1 MIKLIPDWAVH
12 DEEFWLSIRRRNLWF
27 IKLRYATSAIL
38 LIFYFTH
45 SFFLSIQLS
54 SQQKSILL
62 YIAVFIL
69 LYNGTLHFIR
79 RFLKHDSN
87 AFNPLH
93 LSIIQMILDLSV
105 LLILIYYSG
114 GVESPL
120 IFFLIFHMIVGS
132 LILPGIIIYSFA
144 IAVLFIFWGITVGE
158 YYSLLEHHH
167 IEGFIPLPLH
177 QNFNYV
183 LSVNIVFA
191 MVIIITVILANNIAR
206 QLYQKEQ
213 QLYSYID
220 KLNKAEKEKTKYI
233 LGVVHELK
241 TPLNAVHSYLDIVLQ
256 KFLGPL
262 DEAVEEKLKRAKKRS
277 DEALEMI
284 NTVLKVSQMKL
295 MDQVNEEEFE
305 IIEVIKSAIRRHSQF
320 AESKSVTVTLIDERS
335 ENCKIKG
342 DQFLVLI
349 ALSNL
354 LGNAIKYNFENGKVE
369 VKIFNKDKKCFVEFC
384 DNGPGIPK
392 DEQQKIFQDFFRA
405 SNIRKMV
412 TDGAGLGLSFVKEII
427 EKHNGTIELQSPS
440 RLQQPGRP
448 GACFIVSLPCVMAF

>member
-27 IKLRYATSAIL
+27 IKLRYATVVIL
-38 LIFYFTH
+38 ALFMVSYK
-45 SFFLSIQLS
+45 FFLSIELS
-54 SQQKSILL
+54 DDQISSLQ
-62 YIAVFIL
+62 YCTAFIL
-69 LYNGTLHFIR
+69 LYNITLHYIR
-79 RFLKHDSN
+79 KFLKHESES
-87 AFNPLH
+87 FNPLH
-93 LSIIQMILDLSV
+93 LSIIQMILDLSM

-132 LILPGIIIYSFA
+132 LILPGIIVYSFA
-144 IAVLFIFWGITVGE
+144 FAVLFVFWGITVGE
-158 YYSLLEHHH
+158 YYGLFEHQH
-167 IEGFIPLPLH
+167 IKGFIPFHLH
-177 QNFNYV
+177 QDFNYV

-191 MVIIITVILANNIAR
+191 MVILITVVLTNNIAR

-220 KLNKAEKEKTKYI
+220 KLNQAEKEKTKYI
-233 LGVVHELK
+233 LGVVHEIK
-241 TPLNAVHSYLDIVLQ
+241 TPLNAMHSYLDLVLQ

-305 IIEVIKSAIRRHSQF
+305 MIDLLKSAIRRHSQF
-320 AESKSVTVTLIDERS
+320 AESKSVEIKLIDERK
-335 ENCKIKG
+335 EYCKIKG

-349 ALSNL
+349 AISNL
-354 LGNAIKYNFENGKVE
+354 LGNAIKYNYENGKVE
-369 VKIFNKDKKCFVEFC
+369 VKLYNKDKTCFVEFC

-392 DEQQKIFQDFFRA
+392 DEQEKIFQDFFRA

-412 TDGAGLGLSFVKEII
+412 TEGAGLGLSFVQEII
-427 EKHNGTIELQSPS
+427 EKHHGTIKLQSPS
-440 RLQQPGRP
+440 RLQEAGKP
-448 GACFIVSLPCVMAF
+448 GACFIVSLPCV

>member
-27 IKLRYATSAIL
+27 IKLRYATVVIL
-38 LIFYFTH
+38 ALFMVSYK
-45 SFFLSIQLS
+45 FFLSIELS
-54 SQQKSILL
+54 DDQISSLQ
-62 YIAVFIL
+62 YCTAFIL
-69 LYNGTLHFIR
+69 LYNITLHYIR
-79 RFLKHDSN
+79 KFLKHESES
-87 AFNPLH
+87 FNPLH
-93 LSIIQMILDLSV
+93 LSIIQMILDLSM

-132 LILPGIIIYSFA
+132 LILPGIIVYSFA
-144 IAVLFIFWGITVGE
+144 FAVLFIFWGITVGE
-158 YYSLLEHHH
+158 YYGIIEHQH
-167 IEGFIPLPLH
+167 IKGFIPFHLH
-177 QNFNYV
+177 QDFNYV

-191 MVIIITVILANNIAR
+191 MVILITVVLTNNIAR

-213 QLYSYID
+213 QLYSYIE
-220 KLNKAEKEKTKYI
+220 KLNQAEKEKTKYI
-233 LGVVHELK
+233 LGVVHEIK
-241 TPLNAVHSYLDIVLQ
+241 TPINAMHSYLDLVLQ

-305 IIEVIKSAIRRHSQF
+305 MIELIKSAIRRHSQF
-320 AESKSVTVTLIDERS
+320 AQSKSVEIKLIDERK
-335 ENCKIKG
+335 EYCKIKG

-349 ALSNL
+349 AFSNL
-354 LGNAIKYNFENGKVE
+354 LGNAIKYNYENGKVE
-369 VKIFNKDKKCFVEFC
+369 VKLYNKDKTCFVEFC

-392 DEQQKIFQDFFRA
+392 DEQEKIFQDFFRA

-412 TDGAGLGLSFVKEII
+412 TEGAGLGLSFVKEII
-427 EKHNGTIELQSPS
+427 EKHHGTIKLQSPS
-440 RLQQPGRP
+440 RLLETGKP
-448 GACFIVSLPCVMAF
+448 GACFIVSLPCV

>member
-12 DEEFWLSIRRRNLWF
+12 DEEFWLTIRRRNLWF
-27 IKLRYATSAIL
+27 IKLRYTTAAIL
-38 LIFYFTH
+38 VIFLLTYR
-45 SFFLSIQLS
+45 FFLSIYLS
-54 SQQKSILL
+54 ETQTNVLIF
-62 YIAVFIL
+62 IASFIL
-69 LYNGTLHFIR
+69 LYNVLLHYIR

-93 LSIIQMILDLSV
+93 LSIIQMILDLTM
-105 LLILIYYSG
+105 LLLMIYYSG

-132 LILPGIIIYSFA
+132 LILPGLIVYSFA
-144 IAVLFIFWGITVGE
+144 LAVLLIFWAITVGE
-158 YYSLLEHHH
+158 YYGYIEHHH
-167 IEGFIPLPLH
+167 IQGYILFHLH

-191 MVIIITVILANNIAR
+191 MVIVITVVLANNIAR

-213 QLYSYID
+213 QLYSYIE
-220 KLNKAEKEKTKYI
+220 KLNQAEKEKTKYI
-233 LGVVHELK
+233 LSVVHEIK
-241 TPLNAVHSYLDIVLQ
+241 TPLNAMHAYLDLVLQ

-262 DEAVEEKLKRAKKRS
+262 DEVVEEKLKRAKKRS

-295 MDQVNEEEFE
+295 MDQINEEEFE
-305 IIEVIKSAIRRHSQF
+305 MIELIKSTIKRHSQF
-320 AESKSVTVTLIDERS
+320 AQTKSVEVKLIDERK
-335 ENCKIKG
+335 EQCKIKG
-342 DQFLVLI
+342 DQFLILI
-349 ALSNL
+349 AFSNL

-369 VKIFNKDKKCFVEFC
+369 IKLYNKDKMCFVEFC

-392 DEQQKIFQDFFRA
+392 EDQEKVFQDFFRA

-412 TDGAGLGLSFVKEII
+412 TEGAGLGLSFVKEII
-427 EKHNGTIELQSPS
+427 EKHKGSITLQSPS
-440 RLQQPGRP
+440 RIQQPGKP
-448 GACFIVSLPCVMAF
+448 GSCFIVSLPCV

>member
-27 IKLRYATSAIL
+27 IKLRYATVVIL
-38 LIFYFTH
+38 ALFMVSYK
-45 SFFLSIQLS
+45 FFLSIELS
-54 SQQKSILL
+54 DDQISSLQ
-62 YIAVFIL
+62 YCTAFIF
-69 LYNGTLHFIR
+69 LYNITLHYIR
-79 RFLKHDSN
+79 KFLKHESES
-87 AFNPLH
+87 FNPLH
-93 LSIIQMILDLSV
+93 LSIIQMILDLSM

-132 LILPGIIIYSFA
+132 LILPGIIVYSFA
-144 IAVLFIFWGITVGE
+144 FAVLFIFWGITVGE
-158 YYSLLEHHH
+158 YYGIFEHQH
-167 IEGFIPLPLH
+167 IKGYIPFHLH

-191 MVIIITVILANNIAR
+191 MVILITVVLTNNIAR

-220 KLNKAEKEKTKYI
+220 KLNQAEKEKTKYI
-233 LGVVHELK
+233 LGVVHEIK
-241 TPLNAVHSYLDIVLQ
+241 TPLNAMHSYLDLVLQ

-262 DEAVEEKLKRAKKRS
+262 DEAVEEKLRRAKKRS

-305 IIEVIKSAIRRHSQF
+305 MIELIKSAIRRHSQF
-320 AESKSVTVTLIDERS
+320 AESKSVEIKLIDERK
-335 ENCKIKG
+335 EYCKIKG
-342 DQFLVLI
+342 DQFLILI
-349 ALSNL
+349 AFSNL

-369 VKIFNKDKKCFVEFC
+369 IKLYNKDKTCFVEFC

-392 DEQQKIFQDFFRA
+392 DEQEKIFQDFFRA

-412 TDGAGLGLSFVKEII
+412 TEGAGLGLSFVKEII
-427 EKHNGTIELQSPS
+427 EKHHGTIKLQSPS
-440 RLQQPGRP
+440 RLQETGKPGT
-448 GACFIVSLPCVMAF
+448 CFIVSLPCV